1 MEEMLKD
8 QIEVK
13 APNCP
18 ECGRRLQWNGSAFKH
33 GAGSASCSVRDG
45 KFDAEGEIVEEQ
57 KPLSKDAVILPR
69 NDFVI
74 IRKVQL
80 VAAQYDRALTPI
92 LSIATDHYYRVF
104 FRNDG
109 TGAGRVKAILDR
121 HQPVH
126 VDSRTHT
133 VSPCATGSAG
143 PLWTGPLHDK
153 AVVDAMRAALE
164 APTIDPAKIR
174 VVAATGSRKRWPW
187 VRRVRGA
194 FFVRAVMDQPSCIA
208 ARCLR

>member
-80 VAAQYDRALTPI
+80 GKTE
-92 LSIATDHYYRVF
+92 
-104 FRNDG
+104 
-109 TGAGRVKAILDR
+109 TGISLPDSAIEGIEFI
-121 HQPVH
+121 
-126 VDSRTHT
+126 RT
-133 VSPCATGSAG
+133 A
-143 PLWTGPLHDK
+143 
-153 AVVDAMRAALE
+153 
-164 APTIDPAKIR
+164 
-174 VVAATGSRKRWPW
+174 
-187 VRRVRGA
+187 
-194 FFVRAVMDQPSCIA
+194 
-208 ARCLR
+208 